1 MYSHKFSRYVIRL
14 GTKDLNEMN
23 KIGNLDVRRV
33 EDILFHPKYVHGEVY
48 YDVGIAVANKPM
60 DFNDHIRPICLPY
73 LPVDDENLFSK
84 VSVISVGW
92 KNSQIKK
99 TRIEVWFTVRL

>member
-1 MYSHKFSRYVIRL
+1 MFRYVIRL

-23 KIGNLDVRRV
+23 KIGKFDVRRV

-60 DFNDHIRPICLPY
+60 NFNDYIRPICLPY
-73 LPVDDENLFSK
+73 LPIDDENSFSE
-84 VSVISVGW
+84 VAVISVGW
-92 KNSQIKK
+92 ENSQIKK
-99 TRIEVWFTVRL
+99 TRIEVWFMVGL

>member
-1 MYSHKFSRYVIRL
+1 
-14 GTKDLNEMN
+14 MN

>member
-1 MYSHKFSRYVIRL
+1 MLLSHKFFRYVIRL

-23 KIGNLDVRRV
+23 KIGKFDVRRV

-48 YDVGIAVANKPM
+48 YDVGITVANKPM
-60 DFNDHIRPICLPY
+60 DFNDYIRPICLPY
-73 LPVDDENLFSK
+73 LPVDDENSFSE

-92 KNSQIKK
+92 ENSKVKK
-99 TRIEVWFTVRL
+99 TRIEV

>member
-1 MYSHKFSRYVIRL
+1 MFRYVIRL

-23 KIGNLDVRRV
+23 KIGKFDVRRV

-60 DFNDHIRPICLPY
+60 DFNDYIRPICLPY
-73 LPVDDENLFSK
+73 LPIDDENSFSE
-84 VSVISVGW
+84 VAVISVGW
-92 KNSQIKK
+92 GNSQVKK
-99 TRIEVWFTVRL
+99 TRIEV